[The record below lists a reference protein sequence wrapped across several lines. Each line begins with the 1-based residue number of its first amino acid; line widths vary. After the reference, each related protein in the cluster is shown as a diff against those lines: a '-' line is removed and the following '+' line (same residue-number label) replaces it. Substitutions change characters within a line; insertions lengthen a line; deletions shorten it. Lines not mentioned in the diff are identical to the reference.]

1 MNKTY
6 QKLNEQGPPP
16 VNPAAKKSVL
26 DRIKTVYPSAKKDQI
41 SGFTGTDVATVVF
54 GDGTVKFFIDPK
66 SKTQRY
72 FEYDTNN
79 KFVKKGFWEIVDN
92 KITYSDKPFQTVLE
106 IIKKVHPSAIASDV
120 SGVDGAKVY
129 FRDKYVNFIID
140 PKTKTQRFFE
150 HTLDGKIVKRGEWE
164 IVDGKIK
171 YVESG
176 TQVSLE
182 PTTEPTPEPVKEP
195 TPKPESK
202 KTTVPEKKTSQY
214 KRCENAPLQ
223 TKYCVSEL
231 IKKVQICLKD
241 AGHNLG
247 TSGPQR
253 DGVDGYWGDLTDAA
267 LKTYGF
273 GSGIDKQ
280 AVEVICS
287 TVDRIKRERVAKQ
300 LKDKADQEYQQKYGG
315 MERAAEVDYLYFGGG
330 NAGGGDE
337 EASGEGMEGETLF
350 FN

>member
-1 MNKTY
+1 MEKLGKKIIVEQSTQNEWKRVSTDKVAEYQNKPDEFEVEKREGKY
-6 QKLNEQGPPP
+6 Y
-16 VNPAAKKSVL
+16 VRKKQQSSEPKPSVTPIP
-26 DRIKTVYPSAKKDQI
+26 IKDWM
-41 SGFTGTDVATVVF
+41 
-54 GDGTVKFFIDPK
+54 K
-66 SKTQRY
+66 SKTGQ
-72 FEYDTNN
+72 
-79 KFVKKGFWEIVDN
+79 
-92 KITYSDKPFQTVLE
+92 
-106 IIKKVHPSAIASDV
+106 
-120 SGVDGAKVY
+120 
-129 FRDKYVNFIID
+129 
-140 PKTKTQRFFE
+140 TKT
-150 HTLDGKIVKRGEWE
+150 T
-164 IVDGKIK
+164 
-171 YVESG
+171 
-176 TQVSLE
+176 
-182 PTTEPTPEPVKEP
+182 
-195 TPKPESK
+195 
-202 KTTVPEKKTSQY
+202 TSQY
-214 KRCENAPLQ
+214 KRCENVSLQ

-247 TSGPQR
+247 TSGVQK

-280 AVEVICS
+280 AVESICS

-315 MERAAEVDYLYFGGG
+315 MERASEIDYLYFGGE

>member
-1 MNKTY
+1 M
-6 QKLNEQGPPP
+6 
-16 VNPAAKKSVL
+16 
-26 DRIKTVYPSAKKDQI
+26 
-41 SGFTGTDVATVVF
+41 
-54 GDGTVKFFIDPK
+54 K
-66 SKTQRY
+66 SKTGQ
-72 FEYDTNN
+72 
-79 KFVKKGFWEIVDN
+79 
-92 KITYSDKPFQTVLE
+92 
-106 IIKKVHPSAIASDV
+106 
-120 SGVDGAKVY
+120 
-129 FRDKYVNFIID
+129 
-140 PKTKTQRFFE
+140 TKT
-150 HTLDGKIVKRGEWE
+150 
-164 IVDGKIK
+164 
-171 YVESG
+171 
-176 TQVSLE
+176 
-182 PTTEPTPEPVKEP
+182 PE
-195 TPKPESK
+195 
-202 KTTVPEKKTSQY
+202 SQY
-214 KRCENAPLQ
+214 KRCENVPLQ

-247 TSGPQR
+247 TSGVQK

-280 AVEVICS
+280 AVESICS

-315 MERAAEVDYLYFGGG
+315 MERASEVDYLYFGGE

>member
-1 MNKTY
+1 MSKNNY
-6 QKLNEQGPPP
+6 GINEQRPP
-16 VNPAAKKSVL
+16 VNPAARTTTGS
-26 DRIKTVYPSAKKDQI
+26 TVTS
-41 SGFTGTDVATVVF
+41 TGTTT
-54 GDGTVKFFIDPK
+54 GST
-66 SKTQRY
+66 
-72 FEYDTNN
+72 TN
-79 KFVKKGFWEIVDN
+79 
-92 KITYSDKPFQTVLE
+92 TT
-106 IIKKVHPSAIASDV
+106 PS
-120 SGVDGAKVY
+120 
-129 FRDKYVNFIID
+129 
-140 PKTKTQRFFE
+140 
-150 HTLDGKIVKRGEWE
+150 
-164 IVDGKIK
+164 
-171 YVESG
+171 
-176 TQVSLE
+176 
-182 PTTEPTPEPVKEP
+182 PTPTQK
-195 TPKPESK
+195 
-202 KTTVPEKKTSQY
+202 KKTSPY
-214 KRCENAPLQ
+214 RRCENVPLQ

-247 TSGPQR
+247 TSGVQK

-280 AVEVICS
+280 AVESICS

-315 MERAAEVDYLYFGGG
+315 MERASEVDYLYFGGE